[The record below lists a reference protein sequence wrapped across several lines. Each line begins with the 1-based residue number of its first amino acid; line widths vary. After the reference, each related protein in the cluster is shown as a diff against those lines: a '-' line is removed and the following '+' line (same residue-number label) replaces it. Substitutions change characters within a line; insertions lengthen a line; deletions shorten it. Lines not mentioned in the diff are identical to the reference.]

1 MLIFPFNQN
10 YKPTFYNM
18 QFTRYP
24 IAANSSILSLC
35 DVTKTLFRISPC
47 LQTGKSFF
55 YSENLKE
62 ISTLFSFFFYLGFAS
77 RTLKNHRTARE
88 GVGHSINSS
97 LPIPPASEKLRHQPR
112 DYCRE
117 LISAHSKQPDHV
129 LTPRFDFHVLTPL
142 ITVTKPYVFQ
152 CVF

>member
-1 MLIFPFNQN
+1 MTCNSRDTQLQLIHPYYVFVTSQ
-10 YKPTFYNM
+10 KPCSA
-18 QFTRYP
+18 YP
-24 IAANSSILSLC
+24 HACSRAFSQTVYSC
-35 DVTKTLFRISPC
+35 ISYA
-47 LQTGKSFF
+47 KSFF

-62 ISTLFSFFFYLGFAS
+62 IPTLFSFYFFYLGFVS

-88 GVGHSINSS
+88 GIGHSINSS
-97 LPIPPASEKLRHQPR
+97 LPLPPASQKLRHQPR

-117 LISAHSKQPDHV
+117 LISAHSQQPDHIF
-129 LTPRFDFHVLTPL
+129 TPRFDFHVLTPL